1 MLTVLALGLEILAAI
16 LGTYFF
22 YKYRDSG
29 LRLWIILLY
38 LAPAVEFI
46 GSWYSNTIS
55 YNNHII
61 FNIYDI
67 LSTVILFKLL
77 YHLTLDTQRKRWI
90 LILGCSSVLLFFIN
104 GTYAS
109 IITDFLLTYK
119 AFGTAILIIAIAIYL
134 IDMLKRNTVVV
145 FQQNLGFIVFTGYLI
160 FNIAYLPI
168 YFTYQYI
175 MTLDSQGG
183 LIFSTL
189 HGVQMSVV
197 ILINLLFIFGLFW
210 SKMPAKTIGQ

>member
-29 LRLWIILLY
+29 LRFWIILLY

-46 GSWYSNTIS
+46 GTWYSNTVT

-67 LSTVILFKLL
+67 LSTVIIFKLL
-77 YHLTLDTQRKRWI
+77 YHLTQDANRKRWT
-90 LILGCSSVLLFFIN
+90 LILGCSTVLLFLIN

-109 IITDFLLTYK
+109 IVTDFLLLYK
-119 AFGTAILIIAIAIYL
+119 ALGTAILIIAIAIYL

-145 FQQNLGFIVFTGYLI
+145 FQRNLGFIVFT
-160 FNIAYLPI
+160 
-168 YFTYQYI
+168 
-175 MTLDSQGG
+175 
-183 LIFSTL
+183 
-189 HGVQMSVV
+189 
-197 ILINLLFIFGLFW
+197 
-210 SKMPAKTIGQ
+210 